1 MCLAVPALVKSID
14 GSVGEVEVGG
24 VRRKISLHLVPEA
37 EVGDY
42 VNVHTGFAISIIDEE
57 EAKETLQFLREL
69 LERYDKEETERAAA
83 FEPSESG

>member
-1 MCLAVPALVKSID
+1 MCLAVPALVRSID

-37 EVGDY
+37 EIGDY
-42 VNVHTGFAISIIDEE
+42 VYVHTGFAISIVDEE

-69 LERYDKEETERAAA
+69 LESYDEEELFLEATDSRQ
-83 FEPSESG
+83 SL